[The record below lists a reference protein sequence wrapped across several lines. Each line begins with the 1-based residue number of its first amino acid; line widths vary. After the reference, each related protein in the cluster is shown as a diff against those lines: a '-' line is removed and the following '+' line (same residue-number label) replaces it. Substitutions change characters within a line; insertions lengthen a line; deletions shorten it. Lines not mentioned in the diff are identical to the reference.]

1 MMTKDIAD
9 HSQAQQERLAY
20 IELNLWFLGEVRR
33 QMLVRRFQI
42 KAASATRDLAL
53 YTSLNPG
60 NLSYDVRAKTF
71 FITPSFKPMYS
82 FSSQRVMTWLS
93 QGFAD
98 GFPGVWAAGV
108 PALQPARLGN
118 PSLETLGVVTRAI
131 FQRQPLLI
139 RYESLSGASERVI
152 VPHVLVDN
160 GLRWHVRGFDRKTQ
174 EFRDFVVTRIIEPRI
189 LDNDVPLDYETR
201 ESDNQWNHQV
211 TLEMVHHPDQPR
223 PEVTHLDYEM
233 QEGVLRMT
241 VQALTAGYT
250 LRQWSVDCSPDH
262 SLRGPEY
269 RLWLRNH
276 EVLVGVDNALLA
288 PGFSE
293 STAV

>member
-1 MMTKDIAD
+1 MTKDITD

-20 IELNLWFLGEVRR
+20 IELNLWFLGQIRR
-33 QMLVRRFQI
+33 QTLVKRFQI

-53 YTSLNPG
+53 YSSLNPD
-60 NLSYDVRAKTF
+60 NLSYDLSAKTF
-71 FITPSFKPMYS
+71 FISPSFKPMYS
-82 FSSQRVMTWLS
+82 FSTQRVMTWLA

-98 GFPGVWAAGV
+98 GFPGVWSAGV

-118 PSLETLGVVTRAI
+118 PHLDTLGVVTRAI
-131 FQRQPLLI
+131 FQRQPLRI
-139 RYESLSGASERVI
+139 RYQSLNGESERVI

-174 EFRDFVVTRIIEPRI
+174 GFRDFVVTRIIAPEI
-189 LDNDVPLDYETR
+189 LDAHVR
-201 ESDNQWNHQV
+201 EDREGREADSQWNHQV

-223 PEVTHLDYEM
+223 PEVTHLDYGM
-233 QEGVLRMT
+233 QDGVLKMT
-241 VQALTAGYT
+241 VKALTAGYT

-262 SLRGPEY
+262 RLRGHEY

-276 EVLVGVDNALLA
+276 EVLKGVHNALLA
-288 PGFSE
+288 PGFTECESE
-293 STAV
+293 